1 VDVYND
7 LGRVT
12 CRVTVYA
19 VEDVPVRTC
28 PVSHRPQSPVAAGG
42 TLAQPSKAVGTR
54 GTGRA
59 ASARERRHERDFRR
73 RFKTT

>member
-1 VDVYND
+1 MDVYND

-12 CRVTVYA
+12 CRVTVRGRGRAGSY
-19 VEDVPVRTC
+19 VPRLAQTSVPRG
-28 PVSHRPQSPVAAGG
+28 SGRHR
-42 TLAQPSKAVGTR
+42 LAQPSKAVGTR
-54 GTGRA
+54 GTCRA